1 MTQHFFSLPKW
12 DLQKQISILEQ
23 YSNDWGLEL
32 NLCKTKIMIFNKQGA
47 TIWKFEFCFQ
57 GQEMEVVKQYI
68 YLGFKFIPSGKN
80 IKELKI

>member
-1 MTQHFFSLPKW
+1 
-12 DLQKQISILEQ
+12 
-23 YSNDWGLEL
+23 
-32 NLCKTKIMIFNKQGA
+32 MIFNKQGA

-80 IKELKI
+80 IKELKIL